1 MPGSPLPDPPPFYER
16 LFRYFCKDE
25 LYLEL
30 QGDLDEE
37 FYENYETAG
46 LRHARKVY
54 RKEVLKM
61 IRPSVLK
68 KFQIQQQNTF
78 SAMFKVNTKL
88 AFRNLIK
95 HKLYTLINIGGLAV
109 SMAVCGLIL
118 LYVDSE
124 LGYDKYH
131 PDHDRVYR
139 LALERVYPDHTSLY
153 AITPI
158 ALSKQVEIDNPEIE
172 SLTRVFQAFGMT
184 ITVENDQYQEEGF
197 MGADANFFQNFGIK
211 LLRGDKQDVLSLP
224 NATVLTESAAM
235 KYFGSTDVI
244 GKTMTSGF
252 GELIVNGI
260 CEDVPENTHFDFNM
274 IVPLDLL
281 TFLAPTNFV
290 NFSVHAYLKA
300 APGVAP
306 ETIME
311 KVDQVVET
319 YAAGQ
324 LERDLKISF
333 ADYQASGN
341 RYNYFL
347 QPLADIH
354 LKSHLEREHEANG
367 NITYITIFMSVAIFI
382 IVLAAIN
389 FINLSTA
396 RSAERAKEVGIRKVL
411 GSNKSSLVNQFLI
424 ESVVVCIVSMI
435 IGVGLVYL
443 TMPVFN
449 DFAGKLITP
458 EIHQQPLTML
468 ALLAVAVLLG
478 IIAGI
483 YPAFIL
489 SSFRPVVVL
498 KGKMIRSK
506 SGSWIRNGLVVFQF
520 FVSVAL
526 ICCTLIVG
534 QQMNFLQNLSLG
546 FDKEQVMVVDNV
558 FNIPDIETFGAQVE
572 ALPQVVSTAAS
583 NGIPGIDVAFGMSF
597 RLRGNDQENVFNC
610 TVFQEGF
617 LETMKMELMAGRSF
631 SKEFEDSLSI
641 IINES
646 AAKVLGIHEDPIGK
660 MVTNLAGGNNPS
672 GNCDYRVIGM
682 VKDYNYK
689 SLHTEIT
696 PLGIFGHESAFG
708 GFIGTMAVRFNGSP
722 KSVMS
727 SVESIWKEQFENQ
740 PYTYYFLEDRLDQ
753 LYTAEAKS
761 GDLFLVFTAIA
772 ILIAC
777 IGLFGL
783 ATFIISSRIKEI
795 GVRKVLGASAARV
808 VFLIVSDFNKLI
820 IVALVISIPVVVLVM
835 QGWLNDF
842 AYHIS
847 LGQTWISFVIGGVVA
862 LAVGWTTVSY
872 HSIRA
877 AVANPVKNLRTE

>member
-1 MPGSPLPDPPPFYER
+1 MPGKQPDPPIFYER

-37 FYENYETAG
+37 FYELCETEG
-46 LRHARKVY
+46 YRYARKIY
-54 RKEVLKM
+54 RREVLKM
-61 IRPSVLK
+61 IRPSVLR
-68 KFQIQQQNTF
+68 KFKLQQETTF

-95 HKLYTLINIGGLAV
+95 HKLYTLINIGGLAI

-118 LYVDSE
+118 LFVDSE
-124 LGYDKYH
+124 MGYDRYH
-131 PDHDRVYR
+131 PDYDRVYR
-139 LALERVYPDHTSLY
+139 LALERVYPDHKSLY

-158 ALSKQVEIDNPEIE
+158 ALSKQVAIDNPEIE
-172 SLTRVFQAFGMT
+172 SVTRVFNAFGT
-184 ITVENDQYQEEGF
+184 TVQIENDQYQEQGF
-197 MGADANFFQNFGIK
+197 MGVDPNFFQTFGIK
-211 LLRGDKQDVLSLP
+211 LIRGDRDEVMSLP
-224 NATVLTESAAM
+224 NATVLTESAAL
-235 KYFGSTDVI
+235 KYFGTTDAI

-274 IVPLDLL
+274 LVPLKLL
-281 TFLAPTNFV
+281 GFLTETNFV
-290 NFSVHAYLKA
+290 NFSVHAYMKA
-300 APGVAP
+300 ASGVSQ
-306 ETIME
+306 ETILD
-311 KVDQVVET
+311 KVNQAVET

-333 ADYQASGN
+333 ADYKASGN

-367 NITYITIFMSVAIFI
+367 NITYVRIFTSVAIFI
-382 IVLAAIN
+382 ILLAAIN

-411 GSNKSSLVNQFLI
+411 GSRKGSLINQFLI
-424 ESVVVCIVSMI
+424 ESVVVCMISMI
-435 IGVGLVYL
+435 IGVVLIYL
-443 TMPVFN
+443 AIPFFN
-449 DFAGKLITP
+449 DFSGKLIQP

-468 ALLAVAVLLG
+468 ALLGISIVLG
-478 IIAGI
+478 GIAGV

-489 SSFRPVVVL
+489 SSFKPVVVL

-534 QQMNFLQNLSLG
+534 QQMNFMQNLGLG
-546 FDKEQVMVVDNV
+546 YDKENV
-558 FNIPDIETFGAQVE
+558 LIVEQIFNLSDVETFRNRISE
-572 ALPQVVSTAAS
+572 LPQITSAAAA
-583 NGIPGIDVAFGMSF
+583 NNMPGIDPPFGMSF
-597 RLRGNDQENVFNC
+597 QLRGNDEEAVFNC
-610 TVFQEGF
+610 AVFQNGF
-617 LETMKMELMAGRSF
+617 LETLKMELIAGRSY
-631 SKEFEDSLSI
+631 SDEFEDSLSI

-646 AAKVLGIHEDPIGK
+646 AARVLGIYDDPIGK
-660 MVTNLAGGNNPS
+660 IVTNLAGGNNPS

-696 PLGIFGHESAFG
+696 PLGIFGDESAFG
-708 GFIGTMAVRFNGSP
+708 AFINSMAIRFNGSP
-722 KSVMS
+722 KSAMNA
-727 SVESIWKEQFENQ
+727 VEEIWKEQSEGRPFI
-740 PYTYYFLEDRLDQ
+740 YHFFDDRLNQ

-761 GDLFLVFTAIA
+761 GELFLIFTAIA

-795 GVRKVLGASAARV
+795 GVRKVLGASSLRV
-808 VFLIVSDFNKLI
+808 VLLIVRDFNKLI
-820 IVALVISIPVVVLVM
+820 LVALVISIPIVVLLM
-835 QGWLNDF
+835 QNWLNDF

-847 LGQTWISFVIGGVVA
+847 LGQTWVSFVIGGLTA
-862 LAVGWTTVSY
+862 LAVGWITVSY
-872 HSIRA
+872 HSIKA

>member
-1 MPGSPLPDPPPFYER
+1 M
-16 LFRYFCKDE
+16 
-25 LYLEL
+25 EL

-37 FYENYETAG
+37 FYENYETEG
-46 LRHARKVY
+46 LSYARKVY

-61 IRPSVLK
+61 VRPSVLK
-68 KFQIQQQNTF
+68 RFQLQQNHTF

-95 HKLYTLINIGGLAV
+95 HKLYTLINIGGLAI

-118 LYVDSE
+118 LYVNSE

-131 PDHDRVYR
+131 PDYDRVYR

-153 AITPI
+153 AVTPV
-158 ALSKQVEIDNPEIE
+158 ALAKQVETDNPEIE
-172 SLTRVFQAFGMT
+172 SVTRIFQAFSMNIT
-184 ITVENDQYQEEGF
+184 IENDQYQEEGF
-197 MGADANFFQNFGIK
+197 VGADANFFENFGIQ
-211 LLRGDKQDVLSLP
+211 LIRGDKQEVLSLP
-224 NATVLTESAAM
+224 NATVLTESTAI

-244 GKTMTSGF
+244 GKIITSGF

-274 IVPLDLL
+274 MVHMELL
-281 TFLAPTNFV
+281 TFLTPDNFV
-290 NFSVHAYLKA
+290 NFSVHAYMKA
-300 APGVAP
+300 APGVSP
-306 ETIME
+306 ESIME

-354 LKSHLEREHEANG
+354 LKSHLEMEHEANG
-367 NITYITIFMSVAIFI
+367 NITYVTIFTSVAIFI

-411 GSNKSSLVNQFLI
+411 GSQKSSLINQFLI
-424 ESVVVCIVSMI
+424 ESVVVSTTSMI
-435 IGVGLVYL
+435 IGIGLVYL
-443 TMPVFN
+443 CMPAFN
-449 DFAGKLITP
+449 DFAGKLIEP
-458 EIHQQPLTML
+458 QIHQQPLTL
-468 ALLAVAVLLG
+468 LILLAAAVLLG
-478 IIAGI
+478 IIAGV
-483 YPAFIL
+483 YPAFVL
-489 SSFRPVVVL
+489 SSFKPVVVL
-498 KGKMIRSK
+498 KGKMIRGK

-534 QQMNFLQNLSLG
+534 QQMKYMQDLGLG
-546 FDKEQVMVVDNV
+546 FDKEQVMIVDQV
-558 FNIPDIETFGAQVE
+558 FNIPNIETFRTQVQ
-572 ALPQVVSTAAS
+572 ALPQVVNTGAS
-583 NGIPGIDVAFGMSF
+583 NGVPGIDSPFGMSF
-597 RLRGNDQENVFNC
+597 QLQGGEQEAVFNC
-610 TVFQEGF
+610 TVFQDGF
-617 LETMKMELMAGRSF
+617 LETMKMELLAGRSYAP
-631 SKEFEDSLSI
+631 EFEDSLSV

-646 AAKVLGIHEDPIGK
+646 AARVLGIYDDPVGK
-660 MVTNLAGGNNPS
+660 IVTNLAGGNNPS
-672 GNCDYRVIGM
+672 GDCNYRVIGM
-682 VKDYNYK
+682 VRDYNYK

-696 PLGIFGHESAFG
+696 PLAIFGDESAFG
-708 GFIGTMAVRFNGSP
+708 GFVGTMAIRFSGSP
-722 KSVMS
+722 QNLMTT
-727 SVESIWKEQFENQ
+727 VEDIWKEQFDNR
-740 PYTYYFLEDRLDQ
+740 PYIYYFLEDRLDQ
-753 LYTAEAKS
+753 QYTAEARS
-761 GDLFLVFTAIA
+761 GQLFLIFTVIA

-795 GVRKVLGASAARV
+795 GVRKVLGASALRV
-808 VFLIVSDFNKLI
+808 VLLIISDFNKLI
-820 IVALVISIPVVVLVM
+820 VVALVISVPVVVLVM

-847 LGQTWISFVIGGVVA
+847 LGQTWISFVIGGLVA
-862 LAVGWTTVSY
+862 MAVGWLTVSY